1 MYKNGELIFYGSTG
15 VCRVEGTEKRPEKG
29 GGREYYVLK
38 PTCQD
43 GTIYIPVD
51 TQVYMRPV
59 ISREEAERLIDTI
72 PGVRAEEIRERSF
85 TQLAAHYEQLI
96 SRHDCDSLLRLLV
109 SIRAKKKDAESHGRK
124 FGQIDTRYLKR
135 AENLLYGE
143 LSAALGLDYDKVEPY
158 IAQRLAQKQKQ

>member
-72 PGVRAEEIRERSF
+72 PGVKAEEIRERSF

-96 SRHDCDSLLRLLV
+96 SGTTAIRCCGCWFPSEPRRRTPRATAASLGR
-109 SIRAKKKDAESHGRK
+109 STRAISSGRK
-124 FGQIDTRYLKR
+124 TFSTASSPLRSASTTTR
-135 AENLLYGE
+135 
-143 LSAALGLDYDKVEPY
+143 SSPT
-158 IAQRLAQKQKQ
+158 